1 MIVFVPNMSQEQYNA
16 ETLRIEAEDAED
28 AERAEQ
34 MARDVLML
42 KTHDA
47 AKAVFEADSSLS
59 WDSYGAIYKAE
70 EARLIRE
77 SEGRAVIKRRKL
89 DIKSV

>member
-1 MIVFVPNMSQEQYNA
+1 MIVFVPCNMSQEQYNA
-16 ETLRIEAEDAED
+16 QSEDFARED
-28 AERAEQ
+28 AERADQ

-47 AKAVFEADSSLS
+47 AKAVFAADPSLG
-59 WDSYGAIYKAE
+59 WDRYNEVYNREK
-70 EARLIRE
+70 ARLIRE

-89 DIKSV
+89 DVKSV